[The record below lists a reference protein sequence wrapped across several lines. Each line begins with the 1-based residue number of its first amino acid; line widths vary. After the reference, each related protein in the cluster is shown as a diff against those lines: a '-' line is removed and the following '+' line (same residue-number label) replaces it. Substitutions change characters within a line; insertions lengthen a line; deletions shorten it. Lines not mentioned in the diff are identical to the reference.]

1 MDLPAVWNRKQRE
14 LSRAGESK
22 DNDQSPRHARAR
34 SSLSSLHRPLPATG
48 SRPRLFDPNSDHPI
62 RPRRDRSPSVATAP
76 TRPAKHGRALV
87 PAERGQRAGH
97 REEMGSPAA
106 RDARATAR
114 GRKGPPAG
122 RTSWRMMPEPKT
134 RPISQDKLMTE
145 VKTIYAGLV
154 ILEAKCVEVVSKQVA
169 DAKTSAA
176 AAASTTRPPA
186 PPLNDEQWRALVA
199 LHRNLLYDHH
209 DFFLAS
215 QHPSAEESIKRLAQ
229 RYAMPARMW
238 RHGIHSF
245 LELLRHRLPDSLE
258 HMLTFLYLA
267 YSMMALLYD
276 TVPKFEDT
284 WVECLGDL
292 GRYRMAIEDD
302 DLHDRDTWTN
312 VARFWYRKAA
322 DKDPTVGRRYH
333 HLAILAQPHLLPQL
347 ANYGRSLTCV
357 QPFLGARE
365 SVLNLFEPLLKAPA
379 PSAHH
384 RPRPPSME
392 EHLVRAHGMLF
403 TGTRL
408 GDVQS
413 VIRHYLAS
421 LDQLLDRATGR
432 WKEQG
437 VLLLVAN
444 AAALFEYGSTDAR
457 LKLVFDQSKMQ
468 EDVDAYDEAA
478 PAGISSARPAIQP
491 DFRSSVQLAVHLPS
505 DHSSGIPMDPDTATE
520 PTERERAVRRHAPQL
535 VFRTLELSLRRIG
548 DAHIMPSVH
557 VGLVL
562 LWSMATVPGA
572 LDPLEAEVP
581 WEELANYLNAI
592 ARPKHFRSGRLLKE
606 SFPKNPDE
614 RPLREDYAIVGQIW
628 TERYFPDG
636 WFPQTVVDDE
646 ARELELPSMA
656 EPRLERVLWLSVR
669 LASVRDRLIPVFP
682 PFSSLSLWCADHGLS
697 VQLDRWLSFDA
708 ATARFTVIPEF
719 RRSRPRSWATTYVL
733 SSSDLA
739 SLPDTDDDEMRE
751 DDAGE
756 DGDVEMSGPEDA
768 GADLFSPDGSRG
780 SERVV
785 TPAPSVTDG

>member
-1 MDLPAVWNRKQRE
+1 MDLPAAWNRKQRE
-14 LSRAGESK
+14 MSRAGESK
-22 DNDQSPRHARAR
+22 DKNRSPRHARAR
-34 SSLSSLHRPLPATG
+34 SRVSSPRPSLQTG
-48 SRPRLFDPNSDHPI
+48 QRPRLFDPNSDPPI
-62 RPRRDRSPSVATAP
+62 GPRRDLSPSAATAP
-76 TRPAKHGRALV
+76 SRPAEHGRALV
-87 PAERGQRAGH
+87 PAERGQRAGLKDV
-97 REEMGSPAA
+97 RT
-106 RDARATAR
+106 TAR
-114 GRKGPPAG
+114 GR
-122 RTSWRMMPEPKT
+122 RELQTSWGMMRQPET
-134 RPISQDKLMTE
+134 RPISQEKLMNE

-176 AAASTTRPPA
+176 YSGQPAA
-186 PPLNDEQWRALVA
+186 PPLNNEQWRALVA

-215 QHPSAEESIKRLAQ
+215 QHPSAEESLQRLAL

-302 DLHDRDTWTN
+302 DLHDRETWTN
-312 VARFWYRKAA
+312 VARFWYSKAA

-333 HLAILAQPHLLPQL
+333 HLAILARPHLLRQL

-365 SVLNLFEPLLKAPA
+365 SILNLFEPLLKAPA
-379 PSAHH
+379 PSAHP
-384 RPRPPSME
+384 RPRPPPME

-408 GDVQS
+408 DEVES
-413 VIRHYLAS
+413 VIHHYLAS

-437 VLLLVAN
+437 VLLVVAN
-444 AAALFEYGSTDAR
+444 AAALFEYGSTNAR

-468 EDVDAYDEAA
+468 EDFDAFDEAA
-478 PAGISSARPAIQP
+478 PAENAPARPGIQP
-491 DFRSSVQLAVHLPS
+491 DFRSSVQLAAHLPS

-520 PTERERAVRRHAPQL
+520 PTERERTLRQLAPRL

-548 DAHIMPSVH
+548 DGHIMPSVH

-572 LDPLEAEVP
+572 LDPVEAEVP
-581 WEELANYLNAI
+581 WEELASYLNAI
-592 ARPKHFRSGRLLKE
+592 ARPKHFQGRLLE
-606 SFPKNPDE
+606 PSFPKNPDE
-614 RPLREDYAIVGQIW
+614 PVRPLREDYAIVGQIW

-636 WFPQTVVDDE
+636 WFTRTVVDDE

-669 LASVRDRLIPVFP
+669 LASVRDPIDTRSPRW
-682 PFSSLSLWCADHGLS
+682 FSVPSSGL
-697 VQLDRWLSFDA
+697 VC
-708 ATARFTVIPEF
+708 
-719 RRSRPRSWATTYVL
+719 
-733 SSSDLA
+733 
-739 SLPDTDDDEMRE
+739 
-751 DDAGE
+751 
-756 DGDVEMSGPEDA
+756 
-768 GADLFSPDGSRG
+768 
-780 SERVV
+780 
-785 TPAPSVTDG
+785 